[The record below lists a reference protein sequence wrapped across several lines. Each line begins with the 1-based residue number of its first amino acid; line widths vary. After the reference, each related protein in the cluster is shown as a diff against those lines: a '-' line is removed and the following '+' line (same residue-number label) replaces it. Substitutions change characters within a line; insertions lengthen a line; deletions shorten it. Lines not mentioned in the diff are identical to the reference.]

1 MAFSCEIQQPS
12 RSNRTIRINGAAP
25 YNEGS
30 NDKFVTITD
39 DQTITRLAINPTIH
53 VNKKQAINKNNK
65 SFEDLEKNDFK
76 RVKEYV
82 QTVSDGKAAHP
93 LGFNKKALEE
103 DTNTRKNDSFED
115 KSYSRSDYRPVDL
128 VNFSELQLLQ
138 LSVSS
143 SLNFEQIFNNLDI
156 ESTNGTIEPFVLRDL
171 GSSQIPA
178 DFPVNT
184 FKVDLNNKDVRNRT
198 FLQSFFYGD
207 SSLEPYEES
216 VDSFVTLRP
225 VTLKSYT
232 TSQSGTEIKE
242 NYINIK
248 YSTEAVDSSKSY
260 APRLLDMSWL
270 SSDNSFIKPFSE
282 KSKSIKEDIDAID
295 GLTLKSLDLL
305 DHVSSKPIK
314 IEKRFNKA
322 TTGHTIDYS
331 KSLCGID
338 SIAFEGL
345 IEWER

>member
-12 RSNRTIRINGAAP
+12 RSNKTIRINGVAP
-25 YNEGS
+25 FNEGA
-30 NDKFVTITD
+30 NDKFTFITD
-39 DQTITRLAINPTIH
+39 DQTATRLAINPTIH
-53 VNKKQAINKNNK
+53 VNKKQVINKKNK
-65 SFEDLEKNDFK
+65 SFEDLEKNDF
-76 RVKEYV
+76 RRAKEYV

-103 DTNTRKNDSFED
+103 DTDTRKNDSFED
-115 KSYSRSDYRPVDL
+115 KSYSRSDYRPIDL
-128 VNFSELQLLQ
+128 VNFSELELLE

-156 ESTNGTIEPFVLRDL
+156 ESNNGAIEPFVLRDL
-171 GSSQIPA
+171 GSNQIPA

-184 FKVDLNNKDVRNRT
+184 FKVDLNSKDVRNRT
-198 FLQSFFYGD
+198 FLQDFFYGD
-207 SSLEPYEES
+207 SLLEPYEES
-216 VDSFVTLRP
+216 VDSFTTLRP

-232 TSQSGTEIKE
+232 TSQTGTEIKE

-260 APRLLDMSWL
+260 APPLLDMSWL
-270 SSDNSFIKPFSE
+270 SNDNSFVKPFSE
-282 KSKSIKEDIDAID
+282 KTKSIKEDINAID

-305 DHVSSKPIK
+305 DHVNRKPLK